1 MNDFPQAVNYIAS
14 AFDMPNENTAATAHE
29 ISDYNWSDYK
39 TMDMVIEEE
48 MAAEICS
55 KPKARHV
62 CW

>member
-1 MNDFPQAVNYIAS
+1 VNYIAS